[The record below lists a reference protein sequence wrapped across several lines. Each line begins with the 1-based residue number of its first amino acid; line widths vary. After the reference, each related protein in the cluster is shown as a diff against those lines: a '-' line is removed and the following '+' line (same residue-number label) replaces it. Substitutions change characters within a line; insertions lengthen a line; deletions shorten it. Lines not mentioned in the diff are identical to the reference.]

1 MREKAGSVVA
11 SGRKK
16 SKHCSTKS
24 FTIAKKSYKIE
35 PCYENT
41 EGTEGKNERRT
52 FNAQHRMLNEKQKS
66 FFGGSLTLDVL
77 LVSNLSL

>member
-1 MREKAGSVVA
+1 MREQAGCVVA
-11 SGRKK
+11 SGSKK

-35 PCYENT
+35 PYYET
-41 EGTEGKNERRT
+41 TGDTEGKNERRR

-66 FFGGSLTLDVL
+66 FFVGSFTLDVL
-77 LVSNLSL
+77 LVSHLSL